1 MPAKLSRS
9 LVGCLPILLACWA
22 TPAQTP
28 PASPSPPKASP
39 AQTAPSTARNQAGVI
54 VLSEGNSRLS
64 PSGGGSRPAKVGD
77 VVSEGDV
84 LISSK
89 DGEVH
94 VKMEDTG
101 FVVLRPNSRIQIV
114 SYRADGGDDD
124 KEVLRLIV
132 GGLRSITGWIGKFNP
147 RGYRL
152 QTATATIGIRGTD
165 HEARYLPDST
175 SEGEAGTYDRVFAGE
190 TYIETPTE
198 NTAIAPNQAG
208 FVSVRPR
215 ERPRLLA
222 SIPGFFRP
230 GPHEAEINQKHAEIQ
245 KQIDQRREERRKVI
259 AAKRAALGEART
271 KTKEVLEQNKA
282 MAGSARQA
290 AQEQRQEAQAKRE
303 ALQRDIKA
311 AQELHEEIQASR
323 KALNEDLK
331 SGQITRPDLR
341 DRRKAL
347 QEKDKTL
354 AQMLESIK
362 QQRKAMEEF
371 TDAKIDQRFNAAQER
386 QKALHDQALD
396 ARGKRKS
403 LEEER
408 EATTEEMKALQQ
420 QEAKRYREEL
430 KKDRTSGDSSAPP
443 AKPQ

>member
-1 MPAKLSRS
+1 MSAKLSRS

-28 PASPSPPKASP
+28 PASPAPPKASP

-54 VLSEGNSRLS
+54 VLSEGNARLS
-64 PSGGGSRPAKVGD
+64 PGGAGSRPAKVGD
-77 VVSEGDV
+77 VVSEGDL
-84 LISSK
+84 LISGK

-114 SYRADGGDDD
+114 SYRADGGEDD

-198 NTAIAPNQAG
+198 KASIAPNQAA

-230 GPHEAEINQKHAEIQ
+230 GPHEAEISQKHAEIQ

-259 AAKRAALGEART
+259 AEKRAALGEART

-303 ALQRDIKA
+303 ALQRDVKA
-311 AQELHEEIQASR
+311 AQELHEEIQSSR

-354 AQMLESIK
+354 AQMQESIK
-362 QQRKAMEEF
+362 QQRKALEEF
-371 TDAKIDQRFNAAQER
+371 TDAKIDERFNAAQER
-386 QKALHDQALD
+386 QKALHDQVLD

-403 LEEER
+403 LGEER

-430 KKDRTSGDSSAPP
+430 KKDRTSGDSSATP